1 MIVKPAQ
8 LGRYLADP
16 SRLRLFLF
24 YGPDE
29 SASRAYLP
37 QLAHALGSVV
47 ERIDLFGTELKGDP
61 ARLADEA
68 AALSMFGG
76 ARLIVVDRAGDESAA
91 AAANVLA
98 LDTAVT
104 NPVVLLAGDLK
115 KSSALLKLV
124 EASDTSVGAASY
136 PVDERNAEATV
147 GEQAAALGLRLVAG
161 AAARIAAAA
170 AGNRG
175 IITRELEKYAAF
187 LDAAPDAPKS
197 LEHETIE
204 AVGADVGEGDLSR
217 LMAAV
222 AGGYPDQAET
232 ELARLR
238 AEGKDGIQLIRA
250 ALRRM
255 TMLARLRAE
264 VERGK
269 SVGAVMASAGK
280 AIFFKEQAAVQ
291 AELGCWRG
299 ETLAKAVSRLI
310 EAERQIMM
318 AGGPGPIAA
327 EAELLAIAR
336 QAARRR

>member
-1 MIVKPAQ
+1 MIVRPAQ
-8 LGRYLADP
+8 LGRHLADP

-29 SASRAYLP
+29 SASRAFVPL
-37 QLAHALGSVV
+37 LAKALGEDV
-47 ERIDLFGTELKGDP
+47 ERIDLTGAELKSDP

-76 ARLIVVDRAGDESAA
+76 ARLIVVDRAGDESAT

-98 LDTAVT
+98 LETAT
-104 NPVVLLAGDLK
+104 NPAVLLAGELK

-124 EASDTSVGAASY
+124 EVSDLSVGVASY
-136 PVDERNAEATV
+136 PVDERNAEGAV
-147 GEQAAALGLRLVAG
+147 GEQATALGLRPTSGV
-161 AAARIAAAA
+161 AARIAAAA
-170 AGNRG
+170 GGNRG
-175 IITRELEKYAAF
+175 IIVRELEKYAAF
-187 LDAAPDAPKS
+187 LDATPDTPKA
-197 LEHETIE
+197 LEHETVE
-204 AVGADVGEGDLSR
+204 AIGADVGEGDLSR
-217 LMAAV
+217 LLAAV
-222 AGGYPDQAET
+222 AGGDPDQAET

-269 SVGAVMASAGK
+269 SVGAVMASAGNS
-280 AIFFKEQAAVQ
+280 IFFKEQAAVQ
-291 AELGCWRG
+291 AELGRWRA
-299 ETLAKAVSRLI
+299 ETLAKAVARLI
-310 EAERQIMM
+310 EAERQIMRP
-318 AGGPGPIAA
+318 GGPGPIAA
-327 EAELLAIAR
+327 ETELLAIAR

>member
-8 LGRYLADP
+8 LARHLAD
-16 SRLRLFLF
+16 LTKIRLFLF

-29 SASRAYLP
+29 FASRAFVP
-37 QLAHALGSVV
+37 MVAAALGGDI
-47 ERIDLFGTELKGDP
+47 ERVDLTGAELKADP

-68 AALSMFGG
+68 ASLSMFGG
-76 ARLIVVDRAGDESAA
+76 ARLIVVDRAGDESAS

-98 LDTAVT
+98 LETAT
-104 NPVVLLAGDLK
+104 NPAVLLAGDLK
-115 KSSALLKLV
+115 KSSALLRLV
-124 EASDTSVGAASY
+124 DSSDRAIGVVSY
-136 PVDERNAEATV
+136 PVDDRNAEALV
-147 GEQAAALGLRLVAG
+147 GEQANVLGLRPVSG
-161 AAARIAAAA
+161 VAARIASAA

-175 IITRELEKYAAF
+175 IIVRELEKYAAF
-187 LDAAPDAPKS
+187 LDAAPASPKS
-197 LEHETIE
+197 LDHEAIDTI
-204 AVGADVGEGDLSR
+204 GADVGEGDLSR
-217 LMAAV
+217 LLAAV
-222 AGGYPDQAET
+222 AGGDSGQAEA

-280 AIFFKEQAAVQ
+280 SIFFKEQGAIQ
-291 AELGCWRG
+291 AELGRWRA
-299 ETLAKAVSRLI
+299 ETLAKGISRLI

-318 AGGPGPIAA
+318 PGGPGPIAA

-336 QAARRR
+336 QAGRRR

>member
-1 MIVKPAQ
+1 MIVRPAQ
-8 LGRYLADP
+8 LGRQLADIG
-16 SRLRLFLF
+16 RVRLFLF

-29 SASRAYLP
+29 SASRALVA
-37 QLAHALGSVV
+37 QVAAALGGEV
-47 ERIDLFGTELKGDP
+47 ERIDLSGADLKADP

-91 AAANVLA
+91 AAANVLSLA
-98 LDTAVT
+98 TAAH
-104 NPVVLLAGDLK
+104 PVALLAGELK

-124 EASDTSVGAASY
+124 EASDQAVGVASY
-136 PVDERNAEATV
+136 PVDERNAEALV
-147 GEQAAALGLRLVAG
+147 GEQAALLGLRPAPGV
-161 AAARIAAAA
+161 AARIAAAA

-175 IITRELEKYAAF
+175 IISRELEKYAAF
-187 LDAAPDAPKS
+187 LDAAPDAPKP
-197 LEHETIE
+197 LEHETVD

-217 LMAAV
+217 LLAAV
-222 AGGYPDQAET
+222 AGGDPDQAET

-264 VERGK
+264 IERGK

-280 AIFFKEQAAVQ
+280 SIFFKEQGAVQ
-291 AELGCWRG
+291 AELGRWRG

-310 EAERQIMM
+310 EAERQIMQP
-318 AGGPGPIAA
+318 GGPGPIAA

>member
-8 LGRYLADP
+8 LGRQLADL

-29 SASRAYLP
+29 SASRALVP
-37 QLAHALGSVV
+37 SVSAALGAEV
-47 ERIDLFGTELKGDP
+47 ERVELVGADLKSDP

-76 ARLIVVDRAGDESAA
+76 ARLIVVDRAGDESAP

-98 LDTAVT
+98 LETAI
-104 NPVVLLAGDLK
+104 NPVVLLAGELK
-115 KSSALLKLV
+115 KTSALLKLV
-124 EASDTSVGAASY
+124 EASDLAVGVASY
-136 PVDERNAEATV
+136 PVDERNAEALI
-147 GEQAAALGLRLVAG
+147 GEQALALGLRPAPGV
-161 AAARIAAAA
+161 AARIAGAA

-175 IITRELEKYAAF
+175 IIARELEKYAAF
-187 LDAAPDAPKS
+187 RDAAPDAPRA
-197 LEHETIE
+197 LDHETVE
-204 AVGADVGEGDLSR
+204 AIGADVGEGDLSR
-217 LMAAV
+217 LLAAV
-222 AGGYPDQAET
+222 AGGDPDQAET

-264 VERGK
+264 VERGQ
-269 SVGAVMASAGK
+269 SIGAVMASAGK
-280 AIFFKEQAAVQ
+280 SIFFKERGAVQ
-291 AELGCWRG
+291 AELGRWRA
-299 ETLAKAVSRLI
+299 ETLAKAISRLI

-327 EAELLAIAR
+327 EAELLTIAR

>member
-1 MIVKPAQ
+1 MIVKPAL
-8 LGRYLADP
+8 LGRHLADL
-16 SRLRLFLF
+16 SRLHLFLF

-29 SASRAYLP
+29 SASRAFVP
-37 QLAHALGSVV
+37 AVAAALGGDV
-47 ERIDLFGTELKGDP
+47 ERIDLTGAELKGDP

-76 ARLIVVDRAGDESAA
+76 ARLIVVDRAGDESATA
-91 AAANVLA
+91 VANVLA
-98 LDTAVT
+98 LETAT
-104 NPVVLLAGDLK
+104 NPVVLLAGELK
-115 KSSALLKLV
+115 KSAALLKLV
-124 EASDTSVGAASY
+124 EASQRAIGIASY
-136 PVDERNAEATV
+136 PVDERNAEALV
-147 GEQAAALGLRLVAG
+147 GDQALTLGLRPDPGV
-161 AAARIAAAA
+161 AARIAAAS

-175 IITRELEKYAAF
+175 IIVRELEKYAAF
-187 LDAAPDAPKS
+187 LDAAPDAPRQ
-197 LEHETIE
+197 LDHETVDAI
-204 AVGADVGEGDLSR
+204 GADVGEGDLSR
-217 LMAAV
+217 LLAAD
-222 AGGYPDQAET
+222 AGGDSDQAET

-238 AEGKDGIQLIRA
+238 AEGKDGIQLVRA

-280 AIFFKEQAAVQ
+280 SIFYKEQGAVQ
-291 AELGCWRG
+291 AELGRWRA
-299 ETLAKAVSRLI
+299 ETLAKAISRLI

>member
-8 LGRYLADP
+8 LGRYLAEP

-37 QLAHALGSVV
+37 RLATALGDDI
-47 ERIDLFGTELKGDP
+47 ERIDLSGAELKSDP

-68 AALSMFGG
+68 ASLSMFGG
-76 ARLIVVDRAGDESAA
+76 ARLIVVDRVGDESAQA
-91 AAANVLA
+91 AGNVLA
-98 LDTAVT
+98 LETAT

-124 EASDTSVGAASY
+124 EASDLAVGVASY
-136 PVDERNAEATV
+136 PVDERNAEAIV
-147 GEQAAALGLRLVAG
+147 GEQAAALGLRPANGV
-161 AAARIAAAA
+161 AARIAAAA

-175 IITRELEKYAAF
+175 IIARELEKYAAF
-187 LDAAPDAPKS
+187 LDAAPDSPKS
-197 LEHETIE
+197 LEHEAIE
-204 AVGADVGEGDLSR
+204 TVGADVGEGDLSR
-217 LMAAV
+217 LLAAV
-222 AGGYPDQAET
+222 AGGDPDQAEA

-238 AEGKDGIQLIRA
+238 TEGKDGIQLVRA

-280 AIFFKEQAAVQ
+280 AIFWKEQEAVQ
-291 AELGCWRG
+291 AELGRWRA
-299 ETLAKAVSRLI
+299 ETLAKGISRLI
-310 EAERQIMM
+310 EAERQIMSS
-318 AGGPGPIAA
+318 GGPGPIAA
-327 EAELLAIAR
+327 EAELLTIAR

>member
-8 LGRYLADP
+8 LGRHLADL
-16 SRLRLFLF
+16 SRLRLLLF

-29 SASRAYLP
+29 SASRALVP
-37 QLAHALGSVV
+37 LVAAALGSDV
-47 ERIDLFGTELKGDP
+47 ERIDLTGAELKGDP

-68 AALSMFGG
+68 ASLSMFGG

-91 AAANVLA
+91 AAANILA
-98 LDTAVT
+98 LEMTT
-104 NPVVLLAGDLK
+104 NPVILLAGELK
-115 KSSALLKLV
+115 KSAALLKLV
-124 EASDTSVGAASY
+124 EASDHAVGIASY
-136 PVDERNAEATV
+136 PVDERNAEALV
-147 GEQAAALGLRLVAG
+147 GGQALALGLRTAPGV
-161 AAARIAAAA
+161 AARIAAAG

-175 IITRELEKYAAF
+175 VIVRELEKYAAF
-187 LDAAPDAPKS
+187 LDAAPDAPKP
-197 LEHETIE
+197 LEHETVDAI
-204 AVGADVGEGDLSR
+204 GADVGEGDLSR
-217 LMAAV
+217 LLAAV
-222 AGGYPDQAET
+222 AGGDPDQAEE

-264 VERGK
+264 VERGR
-269 SVGAVMASAGK
+269 SVGAVMASSGK
-280 AIFFKEQAAVQ
+280 SIFFKEQGAIQ
-291 AELGCWRG
+291 TELGRWRAG
-299 ETLAKAVSRLI
+299 SLAKAISRLI

-318 AGGPGPIAA
+318 AGGPGPVAA

>member
-8 LGRYLADP
+8 LGRQLADR
-16 SRLRLFLF
+16 SRFRLFLF

-29 SASRAYLP
+29 SGSRAMLR
-37 QLAHALGSVV
+37 QVAAALGDEV
-47 ERIDLFGTELKGDP
+47 ERLDLNGAELKSDP

-91 AAANVLA
+91 AATNVLA
-98 LDTAVT
+98 LATAT
-104 NPVVLLAGDLK
+104 NPVVLLAGELK
-115 KSSALLKLV
+115 KTSALLKLV
-124 EASDTSVGAASY
+124 EANELAVGIASY
-136 PVDERNAEATV
+136 PVGERNAEALV
-147 GEQAAALGLRLVAG
+147 GEQAAALGLRPAPGV
-161 AAARIAAAA
+161 AARIASAA

-187 LDAAPDAPKS
+187 LDAGADRPKP
-197 LEHETIE
+197 LEHEAVE
-204 AVGADVGEGDLSR
+204 AIGADVGEGDLSR
-217 LMAAV
+217 LLAAV
-222 AGGYPDQAET
+222 AGGDAYQAET

-269 SVGAVMASAGK
+269 SVGAVMASSGK
-280 AIFFKEQAAVQ
+280 SIFYKEQGAVQ
-291 AELGCWRG
+291 AELGRWRG
-299 ETLAKAVSRLI
+299 ETLAKAISRLI
-310 EAERQIMM
+310 EAERQIMT
-318 AGGPGPIAA
+318 AGGPGPVAA

-336 QAARRR
+336 QAERRR